1 MKKVENLP
9 SIDDARRRD
18 KEVSK
23 VVEYSID
30 SKYLGLGNN
39 KKYFIKTH
47 GCQANQ
53 RDSETLAGILDE
65 LSFVMAQSQEEADL
79 IIINTCAVRQNAE
92 EKVYGEIGA
101 LKRLKREKDIKIGIC
116 GCMAQEENT
125 IDTILKKYR
134 QVDLIFGTHNLV
146 SLPKLLYDVYT
157 SDNRSIEVFSKQG
170 EIYENVPVT
179 RFMNHKAWVNIM
191 YGCNKFCSYCIVP
204 YTRGKERS
212 RRKEDIIKEVELL
225 VKQGYKEVCL
235 LGQNVDS
242 YGKDLNLG
250 YEFDDLLNDVA
261 KTNIPRIRFMTSHPL
276 DFSDKTIEAMKNN
289 ENIMPYLHLPVQSGN
304 TEILNKMNRKYT
316 LEQYIELFDK
326 LKKNL
331 PHYAYTTD
339 IIVGFPNETEK
350 QFEDTLKL
358 VDYCK
363 FDNAFTF
370 VYSPREGTPAAKMED
385 NVPLKEKEERL
396 QRLNKLVGKYANEN
410 NQKYLGKVLE
420 ILVDGSSKRKS
431 EVYSGYSKE
440 NKLVNF
446 TGENIHIG
454 DIVKVKITDVKSFSL
469 DGEAIK

>member
-1 MKKVENLP
+1 MKNVKNLP
-9 SIDDARRRD
+9 SINDARKRD
-18 KEVSK
+18 KEVSI
-23 VVEYSID
+23 VVDYKID
-30 SKYLGLGNN
+30 EKYEGLGNN

-53 RDSETLAGILDE
+53 RDSETLAGILDS
-65 LSFVMAQSQEEADL
+65 LGFKMADTQDDADL

-101 LKRLKREKDIKIGIC
+101 LKRLKREKDLKIGIC
-116 GCMAQEENT
+116 GCMAQEEET
-125 IDTILKKYR
+125 IKTILEKYR

-146 SLPKLLYDVYT
+146 ALPKLLYDVYT
-157 SDNRSIEVFSKQG
+157 SDTRSIEVFSKQG

-212 RRKEDIIKEVELL
+212 RRKEDVVKEVELL

-242 YGKDLNLG
+242 YGNDLHLG
-250 YEFDDLLNDVA
+250 YEFGDLLNEVA
-261 KTNIPRIRFMTSHPL
+261 KTGIPRIRFMTSHPL

-304 TEILNKMNRKYT
+304 TEILQKMNRKYT
-316 LEQYIELFDK
+316 LEEYKVLFDK

-339 IIVGFPNETEK
+339 IIVGFPNETEE
-350 QFEDTLKL
+350 QFQDTLKL

-370 VYSPREGTPAAKMED
+370 VYSPRVGTPAANMED

-396 QRLNKLVGKYANEN
+396 QRLNTLVGKYANEN

-420 ILVDGSSKRKS
+420 VLVDGSSKRNK
-431 EVYSGYSKE
+431 EIYSGYSKE

-446 TGENIHIG
+446 KAKDVSIG

-469 DGEAIK
+469 DGEEVK